1 MRAHI
6 NITGS
11 SFLRAIG
18 HHLLRFKILTLSCLP
33 HSAEQ
38 GIMPIGGLIVNLL
51 LKCLSL
57 KELVSQEAYGE
68 VGLGVWAKGL
78 GWEDGFQEEQAE
90 GGAWVGVKMRRGMK
104 SQDHCNSTIPPRRYG
119 HQGYRWLRLPVSTG
133 WGWSRWPGHCCQ
145 LEPRKAMPTKL
156 GHWRQIGYEE
166 QTSECW
172 RPPSHTEAAE
182 RCSGQGWLYLMPSV
196 CLPDG

>member
-57 KELVSQEAYGE
+57 KELVSQEADGE

-78 GWEDGFQEEQAE
+78 GWEG
-90 GGAWVGVKMRRGMK
+90 K
-104 SQDHCNSTIPPRRYG
+104 G
-119 HQGYRWLRLPVSTG
+119 HQGWGKTEIFSKGEIVRL
-133 WGWSRWPGHCCQ
+133 
-145 LEPRKAMPTKL
+145 
-156 GHWRQIGYEE
+156 
-166 QTSECW
+166 
-172 RPPSHTEAAE
+172 
-182 RCSGQGWLYLMPSV
+182 
-196 CLPDG
+196 